1 MSAPESD
8 SRGGPTDTTGH
19 RIDAPDGKKPR
30 KQSTGK
36 KKLNNLDRE
45 DPEKAVDQRLFP
57 DFSSDP
63 GGKSSS

>member
-1 MSAPESD
+1 MAESD
-8 SRGGPTDTTGH
+8 SRGGPTDTTGQG
-19 RIDAPDGKKPR
+19 IDPPEGKKPR

-36 KKLNNLDRE
+36 KKLKDLDQ
-45 DPEKAVDQRLFP
+45 DPEKAVDRRLFP